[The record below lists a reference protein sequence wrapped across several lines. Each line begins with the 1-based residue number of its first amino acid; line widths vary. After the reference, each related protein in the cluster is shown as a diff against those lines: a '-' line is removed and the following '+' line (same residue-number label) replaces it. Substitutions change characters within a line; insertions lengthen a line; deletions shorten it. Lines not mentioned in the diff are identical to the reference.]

1 MTTKFF
7 GLFSGWLLTLSVI
20 ISVVSGRRPINLG
33 FERYVEVRWIPL
45 ICILSYILFFQRQNL
60 YLRFST
66 LKSLKVL
73 TFLFVSF
80 YCYIIA
86 NSFVVSRKTE
96 ITFLLFSD
104 LIYLILL
111 GASLF
116 LVIDIRNKLI
126 YFWSNFVAIGF
137 LLSIGAMIFD
147 KTENNG
153 PGKIILMSSI
163 TFSRILAIS
172 VLASLVL
179 IKIFR
184 GKKVVVYLRF
194 IYAFLIYSIFNT
206 YNFATVLS
214 LLIVFILQII
224 YLVTIE
230 NKKELNRF
238 LL

>member
-1 MTTKFF
+1 
-7 GLFSGWLLTLSVI
+7 
-20 ISVVSGRRPINLG
+20 
-33 FERYVEVRWIPL
+33 
-45 ICILSYILFFQRQNL
+45 
-60 YLRFST
+60 
-66 LKSLKVL
+66 
-73 TFLFVSF
+73 
-80 YCYIIA
+80 
-86 NSFVVSRKTE
+86 
-96 ITFLLFSD
+96 
-104 LIYLILL
+104 
-111 GASLF
+111 
-116 LVIDIRNKLI
+116 
-126 YFWSNFVAIGF
+126 
-137 LLSIGAMIFD
+137 MIFD